1 MNTLFTEILDMSVT
15 ASFMIAAIL
24 LIRPLTAKVSKNIN
38 CILWALAGL
47 RLVLPFSFKSKVS
60 AVPDLK
66 SLTPEIAPAITP
78 EVIPEAAPTLPSE
91 PVTQSGSIEILSVL
105 WIVWL
110 CGIALLVIYTA
121 ISFMLIKRKTAISL
135 HETDNVYIC
144 DGIKGAFI
152 LGSFKPRI
160 YIPSDTPEEQKQH
173 VIAHENAHIKRLD
186 YLWKPLALF
195 VAILHWFN
203 PLVWVGYIL
212 LCRDIELACDE
223 AVTRNMTVDSK
234 KSYTRA
240 LLECAVAGNRYR
252 PSPLAFGEV
261 GVKDRIKSIL
271 NYRKPAFWVS
281 FGVMAVCVIVTVVFM
296 TDPVINAKIPDP
308 LPEISTTDTEEI
320 KEPEPPE
327 TEEIPEDTETKSTEA
342 AETEPVETEP
352 VETEPEETEPEE
364 TEPEE
369 TEPEE
374 TEPEETESVETE
386 PKETESKETE
396 AKETGS
402 KETKPKETEPTETKP
417 VETKPADTTAA
428 KPEEKPE
435 PVVTH
440 TVTFVANGGYCEK
453 TSETVTHGQAS
464 VTLPMPTKAGYI
476 FEGWWDAD
484 EGGTRIRSNTVCT
497 TADTVLYARWRD
509 NSTVKVTL
517 MYDGKTEMMQMT
529 KGDSFGTLFTPIKE
543 GHTFDGW
550 YINGT
555 QRLTPDTVVPDHDIY
570 LEARWIEN

>member
-1 MNTLFTEILDMSVT
+1 MNTVFTEILDMSVT
-15 ASFMIAAIL
+15 ASFMIAVIL
-24 LIRPLTAKVSKNIN
+24 LIRPLTARVSKNIS

-47 RLVLPFSFKSKVS
+47 RLVLPFSLKSKVS
-60 AVPDLK
+60 AVPDLQV
-66 SLTPEIAPAITP
+66 LTPEIAPGITS
-78 EVIPEAAPTLPSE
+78 EVIPEAAPTLSST
-91 PVTQSGSIEILSVL
+91 PVTESSSIDILSVL

-121 ISFMLIKRKTAISL
+121 VSFMLIKRKTAISL

-173 VIAHENAHIKRLD
+173 VIAHENAHIRRLD
-186 YLWKPLALF
+186 YLWKPLGLF

-203 PLVWVGYIL
+203 PLVWIGYIL

-240 LLECAVAGNRYR
+240 LLECAVAGSRYR

-271 NYRKPAFWVS
+271 NYRKPAFWLS
-281 FGVMAVCVIVTVVFM
+281 FGVMAICIVVAVTFM
-296 TDPVINAKIPDP
+296 TDPVINAKTPAP
-308 LPEISTTDTEEI
+308 LPEISAISTEEI

-327 TEEIPEDTETKSTEA
+327 TEEISEDTETKDTE
-342 AETEPVETEP
+342 TVETEP
-352 VETEPEETEPEE
+352 VETEPEETEPK
-364 TEPEE
+364 
-369 TEPEE
+369 
-374 TEPEETESVETE
+374 ETE
-386 PKETESKETE
+386 PKETEPKETEPKETKSKETE
-396 AKETGS
+396 AKETDS
-402 KETKPKETEPTETKP
+402 KETKPKETKPKETKLKETKP
-417 VETKPADTTAA
+417 IETKPADTTAA

-435 PVVTH
+435 PVATH
-440 TVTFVANGGYCEK
+440 TVTYVANGGYCEK
-453 TSETVTHGQAS
+453 TAETVTHGQAS
-464 VTLPMPTKAGYI
+464 VTLPIPTRAGYI
-476 FEGWWDAD
+476 FEGWWDAP

-497 TADTVLYARWRD
+497 TADTVLYARWRED
-509 NSTVKVTL
+509 NTVTIHL
-517 MYDGKTEMMQMT
+517 MYNGKTDTVTMT
-529 KGDSFGTLFTPIKE
+529 KGSSFGSLFTPEKE
-543 GHTFDGW
+543 GCTFDGW
-550 YINGT
+550 YLNGT
-555 QRLTPDTVVPDHDIY
+555 EKVYPDTPVPERNAY